1 MLNVA
6 KLLLKTGKKRRKGG
20 ARAVTWLQPFCEKMK
35 NRMLLGGI
43 IGAVIMLVI
52 VGAVWGITS
61 ARAKTA
67 EPETDE
73 SSVAAAGPQLMIEAN
88 GKTFVFENT
97 DGKSLN
103 ELLEEAGITIEEGDA
118 IVFDPNQA
126 ISGER
131 INVRIVHEEEDPMML
146 NVDGVEVEL
155 GEAEGKTLVQLLNE
169 NALSVQEDE
178 ILALDGKQLLSGNL
192 AVKILS
198 KTPVTIAMTDKETGE
213 AVEYHLIMMGGT
225 VEDALKAAKLTLGE
239 NQEINMDLSAP
250 LEYGMQIV
258 IADKVEEES
267 SEAEE
272 TYYETYWEPES
283 STTSTESSTTT
294 QGSGTSSQE
303 SSTAAQESSAP
314 AEESSEE
321 ITVVSVEVYEDCDGS
336 GHGVKI
342 ITYSDGSQEEV
353 PY

>member
-1 MLNVA
+1 
-6 KLLLKTGKKRRKGG
+6 
-20 ARAVTWLQPFCEKMK
+20 
-35 NRMLLGGI
+35 
-43 IGAVIMLVI
+43 
-52 VGAVWGITS
+52 
-61 ARAKTA
+61 
-67 EPETDE
+67 
-73 SSVAAAGPQLMIEAN
+73 MIEAN

-126 ISGER
+126 ISGES
-131 INVRIVHEEEDPMML
+131 INVRIVHEEEASMML

-314 AEESSEE
+314 VEESSEE